1 MLQMKSYV
9 AIDLGRQHGS
19 LQVIASTRVSF
30 TLLIRYTGN
39 ASGPLIITTD
49 PEHSI
54 QDESL
59 TDLALVFAK
68 LDHDIIFVV
77 QNMYANMVTGRLNR
91 DDSDVRNEAQE
102 ALPEIAR
109 IFQDFDAAHAVS
121 ASFHQHYLEETR
133 ILKYWGRGASFL
145 RQLYDTDTNGV
156 GAGPWALSV
165 INTIEERALLL
176 SPVLH
181 RLVRTGTLTSPTR
194 SAIRN
199 RWLRIDDLLDYRDQK
214 TGSTRNLAKW

>member
-19 LQVIASTRVSF
+19 LQVITSTRVSF
-30 TLLIRYTGN
+30 TLLIRYTGS

-49 PEHSI
+49 PKHSI

-68 LDHDIIFVV
+68 LDHDIMFVV
-77 QNMYANMVTGRLNR
+77 QKMYANMITGRLNR
-91 DDSDVRNEAQE
+91 DDPDGRNEAQQ
-102 ALPEIAR
+102 ALPEIAQ
-109 IFQDFDAAHAVS
+109 IFQNFDAVHAVS

-133 ILKYWGRGASFL
+133 VLKYWARGVSFL
-145 RQLYDTDTNGV
+145 RQLYEGDRDGGEMRPGSLAV
-156 GAGPWALSV
+156 M
-165 INTIEERALLL
+165 NTVEESALLL
-176 SPVLH
+176 SPILH
-181 RLVRTGTLTSPTR
+181 RLVRAGTLTASTR
-194 SAIRN
+194 SVVRH
-199 RWLRIDDLLDYRDQK
+199 RWLKLDELLDFRDQK